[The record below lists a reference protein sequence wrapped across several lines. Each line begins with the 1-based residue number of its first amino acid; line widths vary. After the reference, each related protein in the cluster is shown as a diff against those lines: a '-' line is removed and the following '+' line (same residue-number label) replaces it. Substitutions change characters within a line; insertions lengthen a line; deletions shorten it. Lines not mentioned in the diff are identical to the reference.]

1 MSAYGVGIISS
12 ETPRR
17 CGLLARSRSCS
28 SSTRSLR
35 SACFV
40 TSYRVRLSTFR
51 RKREEELDEPRLI
64 EAANDFFDC
73 LLTAFPVLEDLVEA
87 LPTHP
92 NSVREA
98 CSGLSACCVSW
109 PASSTSC
116 GKTSTPT
123 MKSRSS
129 LRTARA
135 AHDGPGRSRQPV
147 AHHRRKA
154 GLARRCDRAY
164 GSGAEAEDPH
174 RGNRELVRT
183 PTCGTVS
190 GRTR

>member
-28 SSTRSLR
+28 SFTRSLR

-73 LLTAFPVLEDLVEA
+73 LLTAFPVLEDLVEGA
-87 LPTHP
+87 TDAPEL
-92 NSVREA
+92 REELARVCQHAA
-98 CSGLSACCVSW
+98 C
-109 PASSTSC
+109 
-116 GKTSTPT
+116 
-123 MKSRSS
+123 
-129 LRTARA
+129 
-135 AHDGPGRSRQPV
+135 PGRRLLPV
-147 AHHRRKA
+147 AGGEYADDEIAEFSSHGSRR
-154 GLARRCDRAY
+154 
-164 GSGAEAEDPH
+164 
-174 RGNRELVRT
+174 T
-183 PTCGTVS
+183 
-190 GRTR
+190 

>member
-28 SSTRSLR
+28 SFTRSLR

-73 LLTAFPVLEDLVEA
+73 LPTAFPVLEDLVEGA
-87 LPTHP
+87 TDAPELRERSLLG
-92 NSVREA
+92 SVSMLRVLAGVFYQLREA
-98 CSGLSACCVSW
+98 
-109 PASSTSC
+109 
-116 GKTSTPT
+116 STPT

-154 GLARRCDRAY
+154 GLARRSTR
-164 GSGAEAEDPH
+164 
-174 RGNRELVRT
+174 
-183 PTCGTVS
+183 PTALAQRLKTLTEVIASWYAHPPAGL
-190 GRTR
+190 

>member
-64 EAANDFFDC
+64 KAANDFFDC
-73 LLTAFPVLEDLVEA
+73 LLTAFPVLEDLVEGA
-87 LPTHP
+87 NPIGCHDNQPITKI
-92 NSVREA
+92 VDVAYFTTTAQEA
-98 CSGLSACCVSW
+98 GHMTL
-109 PASSTSC
+109 
-116 GKTSTPT
+116 
-123 MKSRSS
+123 
-129 LRTARA
+129 
-135 AHDGPGRSRQPV
+135 
-147 AHHRRKA
+147 
-154 GLARRCDRAY
+154 
-164 GSGAEAEDPH
+164 E
-174 RGNRELVRT
+174 
-183 PTCGTVS
+183 
-190 GRTR
+190 